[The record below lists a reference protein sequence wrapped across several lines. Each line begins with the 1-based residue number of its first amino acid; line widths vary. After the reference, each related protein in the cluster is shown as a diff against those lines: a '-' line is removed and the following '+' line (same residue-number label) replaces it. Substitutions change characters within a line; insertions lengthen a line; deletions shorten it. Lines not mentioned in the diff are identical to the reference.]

1 MSSISVPDVMTP
13 CAVTLLRIARKL
25 PAGVNA
31 ARKVRRRAGVVARAA
46 SDSSVQTFFAAK
58 KLPELSNRTVQQNCP
73 TELSNTLSRT
83 ERTALELG
91 QRPFR
96 SLLFLSFQTT

>member
-31 ARKVRRRAGVVARAA
+31 VRKVRRRAGVVARAA

-73 TELSNTLSRT
+73 TPSA
-83 ERTALELG
+83 ERNGQPWNWDNAL
-91 QRPFR
+91 FVACY
-96 SLLFLSFQTT
+96 S

>member
-58 KLPELSNRTVQQNCP
+58 KLPELSN
-73 TELSNTLSRT
+73 TLSRT
-83 ERTALELG
+83 DLPGTDSG
-91 QRPFR
+91 
-96 SLLFLSFQTT
+96 TTFS